1 MSGRL
6 KNHLSLGSRN
16 VPSKLVDQS
25 NESSGVNDGNEFA
38 LAGQHHRMKTN
49 RGQRQSCPILP
60 E

>member
-25 NESSGVNDGNEFA
+25 NESSGVNVGNEFA
-38 LAGQHHRMKTN
+38 LAGQHHRMKAN
-49 RGQRQSCPILP
+49 RGQRQSCPTLS

>member
-25 NESSGVNDGNEFA
+25 NESSGVNVGNEFA
-38 LAGQHHRMKTN
+38 
-49 RGQRQSCPILP
+49 
-60 E
+60 